1 MKHYVGIDIGG
12 TNSKIGIV
20 NENGEL
26 LVSKS
31 IKTLSNKGY
40 EFTITNISNEIKQ
53 MIENLKISDE
63 DIVAIGVGVPGPVMK
78 NTTVKFFAN
87 FDWPINLNISEE
99 FKKHFNKNVYVDN
112 DVNVI
117 GLGENF
123 NGASKGY
130 NNILTVAIGTGIG
143 SGIIVNGM
151 SVSGK
156 NGAAGEIGH
165 IKLEKDGLLCGCG
178 QKGCYEAYSSAT
190 GIVREAM
197 SRLCVN
203 KNNKLYEIYK
213 ANGELETK
221 DIFDLAKNGDEF
233 SLDIVDHVVDNLGLG
248 ISNAL
253 NLIDPEILVIGG
265 GISLAKEFLL
275 ERLVKSLKKYT
286 LPIVLENLEIKMAV
300 LGNDAGIY
308 GAAYLA
314 KKLTEKE

>member
-1 MKHYVGIDIGG
+1 MKYYVGVDIGG

-20 NENGEL
+20 SEDGKL
-26 LVSKS
+26 LNSKS

-40 EFTITNISNEIKQ
+40 EHTILNISNEIKQ
-53 MIENLKISDE
+53 MVNDLKISDE
-63 DIVAIGVGVPGPVMK
+63 SIVAIGIGVPGPVMK
-78 NTTVKFFAN
+78 NSTVKFFAN
-87 FDWPINLNISEE
+87 FDWPINLNISKE
-99 FKKHFNKNVYVDN
+99 FKKHFSKEVFVDN

-123 NGASKGY
+123 NGSSKGY
-130 NNILTVAIGTGIG
+130 NNILTVAVGTGIG
-143 SGIIVNGM
+143 AGLIINGM

-213 ANGELETK
+213 KNGEIETK
-221 DIFDLAKNGDEF
+221 DIFDLAKSGDEF
-233 SLDIVDHVVDNLGLG
+233 SLEIVDYVVDNLGLG

-265 GISLAKEFLL
+265 GISLAKDFLL
-275 ERLVKSLKKYT
+275 EKLMKSLRKYT

-314 KKLTEKE
+314 KKLIDKE